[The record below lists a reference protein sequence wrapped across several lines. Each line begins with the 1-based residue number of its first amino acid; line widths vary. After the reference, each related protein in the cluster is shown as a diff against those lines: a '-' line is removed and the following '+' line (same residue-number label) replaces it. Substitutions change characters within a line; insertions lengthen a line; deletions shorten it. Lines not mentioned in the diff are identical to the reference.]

1 MTQGRGVL
9 LNDPTS
15 QCPAIAKMNKTS
27 APKPQIAQIN
37 GLSQLMAEAKK
48 GTAWVTE
55 TVTPSRQRRQ

>member
-1 MTQGRGVL
+1 MTQGWGVL

-48 GTAWVTE
+48 GTVWVTE
-55 TVTPSRQRRQ
+55 TV